1 MFNITT
7 FNKISNEGLK
17 HFDSNKYSITPEDI
31 SKADGVVLRSFKMHD
46 TELPDSLSAIA
57 RAGAGVNNVPVEK
70 CSDKGIVVFNAPGAN
85 ANGVKEMTLLA
96 LLTSSRKVNDG
107 IKWVNNLEGDVEKQV
122 EKGKSQFAGP
132 EIMGKTLGVV
142 GLGAIGVL
150 VANMGIKLGM
160 KVIGYDPYISVQKAI
175 GLSWDV
181 KYSSSLDE
189 LFGEADYVSLH
200 LPLLDKTKGFM
211 DEESIAKM
219 KKGAKLIN
227 MSRGGLVNDD
237 AILKAIAEDR
247 ISSFVT
253 DFPTDNLINKDGV
266 VCIPHLGA
274 STPES
279 EENCARMVV
288 NQLIN
293 YLENGNITNSVNFP
307 NCSLERTEGTHRI
320 TVLNRNVPNMIGSLT
335 AVFSKYNANI
345 IEMVNKSK
353 GDYAYNII
361 DIAGT
366 EVNEDKIEEIR
377 NIDGIIKVRMVD

>member
-1 MFNITT
+1 
-7 FNKISNEGLK
+7 
-17 HFDSNKYSITPEDI
+17 
-31 SKADGVVLRSFKMHD
+31 
-46 TELPDSLSAIA
+46 
-57 RAGAGVNNVPVEK
+57 
-70 CSDKGIVVFNAPGAN
+70 
-85 ANGVKEMTLLA
+85 
-96 LLTSSRKVNDG
+96 
-107 IKWVNNLEGDVEKQV
+107 
-122 EKGKSQFAGP
+122 
-132 EIMGKTLGVV
+132 MGKTLGIV

-175 GLSWDV
+175 GLSWDM

-189 LFGEADYVSLH
+189 LLSQADYVSLH

-227 MSRGGLVNDD
+227 MSRGGLVNDK
-237 AILKAIAEDR
+237 AILKAIAEGR
-247 ISSFVT
+247 VSSFVT
-253 DFPTDNLINKDGV
+253 DFPTDSLINQDGV

-288 NQLIN
+288 NQLME

-320 TVLNRNVPNMIGSLT
+320 VVLNKNVPNMIGSLT

-366 EVNEDKIEEIR
+366 EVNEEKIAEIKS
-377 NIDGIIKVRMVD
+377 IEGIIKVRLVD